1 MTRNHSRRVLFI
13 GGAVLLLILVV
24 VVVDSLTHREP
35 EYQGRTATQWFA
47 ELESQGFNSA
57 PWRHDNP
64 AAEAIHQL
72 GADAVPFLGQS
83 MEYRSS
89 FAARAYSN
97 MWSRLP
103 GRLTSR
109 LPKPRHPQLVR
120 SQSSKLLA
128 EMCAQ
133 GAVGDPRFEQALGP
147 AIRMLNGPPEGNQN
161 ALSIVKSLAIR
172 HRLPAAQQALVDL
185 LDAQMPARS
194 QVATAIG
201 GAPELF
207 PDTGPRLL
215 AVLDDPDPALQIDAA
230 WALFRVTGETNQT
243 VEALIH
249 ALGGTHW
256 NHLGN
261 AAYRVGQIG
270 PPASAAVPALTR
282 LVDHTNAYPREQA
295 TLALRKV
302 DPVNHPEPQFD
313 LDALIQRL
321 LTGEGGEPFDAAIK
335 IRASGTNA
343 HFALPALWTKL
354 NKPELENGWVYAETI
369 WMIDPS
375 QNYALVP
382 HLLQGMQRDD
392 LNPHSWAGLLGRMKA
407 DTPEVRTALMA
418 ALDNPNQ
425 WLRQAAAFALL
436 NLGQLEPALDE
447 RCWDVLTGFLKSKHD
462 LHLRRMSVLYAGWL
476 GGVAHRTLPELESL
490 LNDPNQLVRSEA
502 SNAIQKVSQPRTQ
515 TGTQ

>member
-13 GGAVLLLILVV
+13 GVAVLLLILVV

-35 EYQGRTATQWFA
+35 EHQGRTATQWFA

-57 PWRHDNP
+57 PWHHDNP

-83 MEYRSS
+83 MEHRSS

-97 MWSRLP
+97 VWSRLP
-103 GRLTSR
+103 GRLTSK

-133 GAVGDPRFEQALGP
+133 GAVGDRRFELALAP
-147 AIRMLNGPPEGNQN
+147 AVRILNGPPEGNLN

-172 HRLPAAQQALVDL
+172 HKLPAAQEALVEL
-185 LDAQMPARS
+185 LDSPMPARS
-194 QVATAIG
+194 HVATAIG
-201 GAPELF
+201 DAPELF
-207 PDTGPRLL
+207 PNTGARLL

-230 WALFRVTGETNQT
+230 WALFRVTGETNKS
-243 VEALIH
+243 VAALMQ
-249 ALGGTHW
+249 ALDGTNW

-261 AAYRVGQIG
+261 AAHRIGQIG
-270 PPASAAVPALTR
+270 PPAIAAVPALTR
-282 LVDHTNAYPREQA
+282 LAEHTNAYPREQA
-295 TLALRKV
+295 TLALRKI
-302 DPVNHPEPQFD
+302 DPVNHPEPQLD
-313 LDALIQRL
+313 LDGLIQRL
-321 LTGEGGEPFDAAIK
+321 LTGEGGERFDAAMR
-335 IRASGTNA
+335 IRAFGTAA
-343 HFALPALWTKL
+343 HPALPALWTTL
-354 NKPELENGWVYAETI
+354 TDPQSQHGWVYAETI
-369 WMIDPS
+369 WLIDPS
-375 QNYALVP
+375 QQHTLAP
-382 HLLQGMQRDD
+382 HLVQGMQRDD
-392 LNPHSWAGLLGRMKA
+392 LNPHSWAGLMGRMKA
-407 DTPEVRTALMA
+407 DTPEVRTTLKA

-447 RCWDVLTGFLKSKHD
+447 RCWDVLTGFLQSKHD
-462 LHLRRMSVLYAGWL
+462 LHLRRMSALYAGWL

-490 LNDPNQLVRSEA
+490 LKDPDQFVRSEA
-502 SNAIQKVSQPRTQ
+502 SNAIQKISQSREQ
-515 TGTQ
+515 TDAP